1 MGNRNPNKND
11 RTRNPDG
18 DGNSHG
24 GTDRS
29 ASDGD
34 GSGGGAAVDGRHG
47 PREAGS
53 RARALVETKETV
65 PRNEAQ
71 GEGRSSPA
79 KEDQGH
85 ANDPVQAGRALS
97 TRRQVELARLHPHG
111 PQSAKAHHQ
120 QGQEQDGAS

>member
-1 MGNRNPNKND
+1 MGTHPIFESDFDCLTETRPKND

-24 GTDRS
+24 GYDRS

-34 GSGGGAAVDGRHG
+34 GSGGAAAVDGRHG

-53 RARALVETKETV
+53 RARALVETAETV

-71 GEGRSSPA
+71 GKGRGSLLLSA
-79 KEDQGH
+79 S
-85 ANDPVQAGRALS
+85 ALLMALVNW
-97 TRRQVELARLHPHG
+97 QL
-111 PQSAKAHHQ
+111 Q
-120 QGQEQDGAS
+120 QCESCA